1 MLLMTSAS
9 NPCLNFCN
17 GLSFSILENKLG
29 QKLIFKADFIIIYL
43 KIGVREMAQR
53 LRAEDLD
60 SVHRTYMAAHNCCN
74 SSSKVF
80 IVSSMC
86 VLHACGAHTYTQT
99 HMHMQ
104 AYRHTKNNILEGFK
118 SSLRA

>member
-1 MLLMTSAS
+1 MTSAS

-53 LRAEDLD
+53 LRALAALPEVLSSIPNNHHDD
-60 SVHRTYMAAHNCCN
+60 SQPSIMGSDAL
-74 SSSKVF
+74 F
-80 IVSSMC
+80 WC
-86 VLHACGAHTYTQT
+86 V
-99 HMHMQ
+99 
-104 AYRHTKNNILEGFK
+104 
-118 SSLRA
+118 